1 MCIKCNELNI
11 ILYVTYIQ
19 YNIEFVICMTII
31 ETLLRVYI
39 SRKMYLKYYINIIQ
53 YYIENMLHIII
64 IIIIC
69 NIFSI

>member
-31 ETLLRVYI
+31 ETLLYYNNYNSIIESIFRV
-39 SRKMYLKYYINIIQ
+39 KCTLNII
-53 YYIENMLHIII
+53 LL
-64 IIIIC
+64 
-69 NIFSI
+69 